1 MLRIKTILFSVLLLV
16 PFMGVAQEPTT
27 QASGLSTADV
37 GSGTLTLSWT
47 RGNGGNIIILAK
59 SGSAVDANPSDNTTY
74 TADRFSLGTQI
85 GTGNYVVYIGT
96 GTSTTIRGLSA
107 STTYH
112 FAAYEFNTG
121 GSPNDPDYLLT
132 SVPTTSTATTAA
144 QTYYSFQNGNAESP
158 GTWTTNSSGVTL
170 VNSAVPSPVDDVVI
184 LANRT
189 VTISENDFDVNSMDV
204 NANGT
209 LDLGATNGHT
219 FTTISGTGL
228 MRSTAEFPGSTTND
242 FVTTSGGTFE
252 YYNAGTATLTTSD
265 QTTYNNLI
273 FDNSDLT
280 LGLDLTVN
288 GTFTLENDS
297 DITIG
302 DDATVR
308 NITWSGNVTVD
319 ATSSI
324 IIRTGVALTEHNIE
338 VGADFTNSG
347 SVRFTAQVT
356 PSYTV
361 DPSVGVAIVTFTG
374 AADNVLVCNGTTDFY
389 RLIVNKGTD
398 KTFLLTVSANAT
410 GNFELYGTTND
421 NNENTENPNNV
432 TKALW
437 IRTGTLKLNT
447 NIEIFSLTEGTKHFY
462 VPSNGG
468 LWIDGATVALSE
480 DTGSN
485 GGNQG
490 IAIYGLFRLTSGT
503 VTGGDGPGINYRGNA
518 EILIEGG
525 TMTLA
530 QFRRANSGSTNNK
543 ASYTQTGGTVTFNND
558 GRNNGNVARFDMEST
573 NLSEAQSSFTM
584 TNGTLIV
591 SDANSATGGISIQ
604 TRAQD
609 FSVTGG
615 TIIAEVTDANN
626 FGITVPGP
634 LYNLTVREDLDGAT
648 ADVRPMNDGIDL
660 TNLEVQNDLVLDQN
674 VVLNMDN
681 DNLTV
686 GGNFTINSGTTY
698 TPGTNTT
705 TFNGSGTQ
713 TLTIEGT
720 VTTGFDDFTV
730 NKSTGTF
737 SLSASSP
744 ATITVIDQLTLTSGT
759 FDDNGKTIAVA
770 GNVVNSATHSGSGSI
785 QLNGAN
791 TQTVSGDGSG
801 IFQNLTLFNTNA
813 AAAPVSTSANMTI
826 NGTLTFSND
835 KLFNIGTNN
844 LALGTSGVTSGQT
857 SARYIQTAGNASD
870 GGITKT
876 FSGNATA
883 YVLPVGTSTDYL
895 PATYTFTASGFGSI
909 TVKPLSIDHPI
920 LGMSNTGVGAYWV
933 VSESGWTS
941 ATVTHTYDYPT
952 NGSDASYRAGR
963 YLGSSWTDLGDS
975 GTPGQ
980 VIEGSDQFT
989 VTNVSYFEGEFTAAD
1004 AFSDPLTYYARANG
1018 DWGTTTTWSTVG
1030 HGGAAATGVPGA
1042 QDVVLIGDGGSNN
1055 YTVTAEA
1062 NIKEAAALTIAS
1074 GSTLNLAETTGHI
1087 FSTTDGTGTL
1097 RIAGASFPSG
1107 DFTSFLGASGG
1118 TVEYFNTGT
1127 ADEAYTIPDISPAT
1141 FYNLTINTGGQ
1152 NRITTPDQSITVF
1165 NDMTIG
1171 SGTDLNRVQTSQN
1184 ASGGDITIN
1193 GDLTVQSGGFLRI
1206 REGATAITRNIIIM
1220 GDLSVEGDIRMNN
1233 TAVSTGLTMTIH
1245 GNVVN
1250 NGSLDL
1256 SNTDAFIRTVF
1267 TSAAN
1272 TSISGTGGT
1281 TEFASIEVDKGTSAT
1296 SILEVTSSNFAIARD
1311 PGLTLTNGTF
1321 RLTTATTITASSTTL
1336 TIPSTAALSANGGT
1350 INIATG
1356 ASNANDLTLNGELE
1370 IITGTV
1376 NIGTSTNANNNDI
1389 EYASIGTPTIDVQGG
1404 TLFVNGQIRR
1414 SAVNTNGSLTY
1425 TQSGGT
1431 VTINGRSNLA
1441 TRAKLEV
1448 ANSGVFNMSG
1458 SSTLNI
1464 VRGGG
1469 TTFDDL
1475 HLRPGSSTVSGGAI
1489 VFAPGTAGNQAYTM
1503 DANVTLNNLTIT
1515 GNGGS
1520 NTATLDLDIF
1530 GITLNGALTLSEA
1543 NSVFDTNGLDV
1554 TIGGDLTNS
1563 GTYTTGSNTT
1573 TFNGTGAQAA
1583 TFNTTTAFN
1592 NFVVNKS
1599 SGTLTLGGTNDATIA
1614 GDLTLTSG
1622 TMEDGGRTLTITG
1635 NVTNNATHTSGTVG
1649 TGGISFTDADHNL
1662 TGTGPF
1668 GNITLNGTSRTITVG
1683 SATTIN
1689 GDLDFN
1695 GSVVYSIGSNALT
1708 FGDANTITGSG
1719 FSGTKMIRTSSNN
1732 NITKNYPASASN
1744 FTFPVGISTDYTPV
1758 TVNLTANSATG
1769 SVTLALFNEAH
1780 PLTTDAGATE
1790 LLYYYRLSSTGLS
1803 GVTSTLI
1810 FNYVETDVQGAE
1822 GSYFA
1827 GRVVGGAWT
1836 PNGGDEFDVGI
1847 TRRVNDTNNT
1857 ITYTGVSFVTGDF
1870 TAGETAEFGTPQ
1882 TYYSRNATAGS
1893 GGGNWETAGT
1903 WTFNSDGTDSAPLPS
1918 TAPAGNN
1925 VTIRSGHEVTITA
1938 NSRST
1943 FALVLEGTLNLVST
1957 LSHTFGDITGSG
1969 ELTLEATASNNFSF
1983 PSADI
1988 SGFTGTVNYT
1998 GDTNDGTLINTPDG
2012 FSALIFTGT
2021 SAKNLA
2027 NVDLDITGDWDLSAG
2042 TVNQTNNT
2050 TTNLRGDFNN
2060 TGATFNATNGTFIIS
2075 GTGAQNII
2083 TSSGSSTFNNLTIS
2097 NTSATVVVQNNITV
2111 NGTLTQDASNTLDM
2125 NASVISGTGSA
2136 VINGSLTTS
2145 NANGLSGGA
2154 ATAFANTLSS
2164 VTIGAASS
2172 ITYDAAGAQTV
2183 TARTDYNN
2191 MGVGGSG
2198 TKSMD
2203 GALTVGGILNI
2214 SAGDLSIGSNLLTL
2228 NGTITGA
2235 GTITGSSTSD
2245 ISVGGTGALG
2255 TIDFTTGGETL
2266 GDFTI
2271 NRTASGT
2278 VDFEENFTIRDNLTL
2293 TEGFIRI
2300 AASTTVTLGF
2310 DGSAI
2315 NIVGGSATSYI
2326 DTDLDL
2332 NDNDTDDEIG
2342 VDFFLTGN
2350 DPLTIPLGYNPY
2362 RPVVVSCSSG
2372 CSGAR
2377 YTLRARSGP
2386 YTNPTTSSGLI
2397 TDDVVRSQWRIRL
2410 RSGTAPVT
2418 VTVRITWDG
2427 TDEDDTLGDDV
2438 GISIYDTNLPS
2449 MDRFWDVGSNIATKS
2464 GSDPYFR
2471 ERTITLTGTSRVYM
2485 AVTNNISPLP
2495 VTLVSFTGE
2504 LNNSRNV
2511 ELNWQTA
2518 AETDNNHFVV
2528 QRSINGADFTDLDF
2542 VAGNGDSDVLI
2553 NYSFVDDQVPD
2564 MAGNLFY
2571 RLKQVDFSGSFEYS
2585 PIISVAVDRAPK
2597 LRTPSWK
2604 FFPNPTNGDDFELT
2618 LIDPSVDRFGKYLFQ
2633 IIDARGRNTYQE
2645 VLSIEDGVD
2654 WVRQRLKS
2662 SADGI
2667 YILLITTEEKVDRF
2681 KVIKK

>member
-1 MLRIKTILFSVLLLV
+1 MLVLF
-16 PFMGVAQEPTT
+16 PFMGMAQEPTT
-27 QASGLSTADV
+27 QASGLSTADI

-47 RGNGGNIIILAK
+47 RGNGGNIIVLAK
-59 SGSAVDANPSDNTTY
+59 SGSAVDSNPSDNTTY
-74 TADRFSLGTQI
+74 TADRFGAGTQI
-85 GTGNYVVYIGT
+85 GAGNYVVYIGT
-96 GTSTTIRGLSA
+96 ATSATIRGLSA

-121 GSPNDPDYLLT
+121 GAPNDPDYLLT
-132 SVPTTSTATTAA
+132 SVPTANATTTAA
-144 QTYYSFQNGNAESP
+144 QTYYSFQNGNAENPS
-158 GTWTTNSSGVTL
+158 TWTTNSSGVTL

-189 VTISENDFDVNSMDV
+189 VTISENDFDVNAMDI

-228 MRSTAEFPGSTTND
+228 MRSTAEFPSSTTNN

-252 YYNAGTATLTTSD
+252 YYNAGTATLTTTD

-280 LGLDLTVN
+280 LGLNLTVN

-308 NITWSGNVTVD
+308 DITWSGNVSVD

-324 IIRTGVALTEHNIE
+324 VMRTGVALTEHNIE
-338 VGADFTNSG
+338 VGADFANNG
-347 SVRFTAQVT
+347 SVRFTAQGT
-356 PSYTV
+356 PNYTV

-389 RLIVNKGTD
+389 RMIVNKGTD

-421 NNENTENPNNV
+421 NNQNNENPNNV

-437 IRTGTLKLNT
+437 IRTGTLKLND
-447 NIEIFSLTEGTKHFY
+447 NIEIFSLTEGSKHFY

-468 LWIDGATVALSE
+468 FWIDGASVSLTE

-485 GGNQG
+485 GSNQG

-530 QFRRANSGSTNNK
+530 QFRRANSGSSNNK
-543 ASYTQTGGTVTFNND
+543 ASYTQTGGVVTFNND

-591 SDANSATGGISIQ
+591 SDANSSTGGISIQ

-615 TIIAEVTDANN
+615 TIIAEVTDGDN
-626 FGITVPGP
+626 FGITLPGP
-634 LYNLTVREDLDGAT
+634 LYNLTIREDVNGAT

-660 TNLEVQNDLVLDQN
+660 TNLEVQNDLILDQN

-686 GGNFTINSGTTY
+686 GANFTINTGTTY

-730 NKSTGTF
+730 DKSAGTL
-737 SLSASSP
+737 SLSSSSP
-744 ATITVIDQLTLTSGT
+744 ATITITDQLTLTSGT
-759 FDDNGKTIAVA
+759 FDDNGKTITVA
-770 GNVVNSATHSGSGSI
+770 GNVVNSASHSGSGSI
-785 QLNGAN
+785 QLNGTN
-791 TQTVSGDGSG
+791 TQTISGDGLG
-801 IFQNLTLFNTNA
+801 IFQNLNLFNTNA
-813 AAAPVSTSANMTI
+813 AAAPISMSANLTV

-835 KLFNIGTNN
+835 KLFNIGSNN
-844 LALGTSGVTSGQT
+844 LAFGTSGVTSGET

-870 GGITKT
+870 AGVTKT
-876 FSGNATA
+876 FSGNATG
-883 YVLPVGTSTDYL
+883 YVIPVGTSTNYL
-895 PATYTFTASGFGSI
+895 PATYTFTASGFGSV
-909 TVKPLSIDHPI
+909 TVRPLSTDHPI

-963 YLGSSWTDLGDS
+963 YLGASWTDLGDS

-989 VTNVSYFEGEFTAAD
+989 ITNVSYFEGEFTAAD
-1004 AFSDPLTYYARANG
+1004 AFSDPLTYYARADG

-1062 NIKEAAALTIAS
+1062 NTKEAATLTIAS
-1074 GSTLNLAETTGHI
+1074 GSTLNLAETTGHT

-1097 RIAGASFPSG
+1097 RIAGASFPGG

-1118 TVEYFNTGT
+1118 TVEYYNTAI
-1127 ADEAYTIPDISPAT
+1127 ADAEYTIPDISPAT

-1152 NRITTPDQSITVF
+1152 NRITTPDQSITIF
-1165 NDMTIG
+1165 NNLTIG

-1206 REGATAITRNIIIM
+1206 REGATAITRDITIL
-1220 GDLSVEGDIRMNN
+1220 GDLSVEGDIRTNN
-1233 TAVSTGLTMTIH
+1233 TAVSTGLNMTIH
-1245 GNVVN
+1245 GNVIN
-1250 NGSLDL
+1250 NGSIDL
-1256 SNTDAFIRTVF
+1256 SNTDVFVTTVF
-1267 TSAAN
+1267 TSSNN

-1281 TEFASIEVDKGTSAT
+1281 TEFASIEVDKGTSAS
-1296 SILEVTSSNFAIARD
+1296 SILEVTSTNFAIARD

-1350 INIATG
+1350 IDIATG
-1356 ASNANDLTLNGELE
+1356 ASNANDVTLNGELE
-1370 IITGTV
+1370 VITGTINV
-1376 NIGTSTNANNNDI
+1376 GNAANANNNDI

-1404 TLFVNGQIRR
+1404 TLLVNGQIRR

-1475 HLRPGSSTVSGGAI
+1475 HLRPGSSSVTGGTI
-1489 VFAPGTAGNQAYTM
+1489 VFSPGTSATSDQNYTLDANISLNSVSILEGNQA
-1503 DANVTLNNLTIT
+1503 
-1515 GNGGS
+1515 
-1520 NTATLDLDIF
+1520 ATLDLDIF
-1530 GITLNGALTLSEA
+1530 DLTMAGDLTISTNGT
-1543 NSVFDTNGLDV
+1543 FDTNGLNV
-1554 TIGGDLTNS
+1554 TVAGDFSNS
-1563 GTYTTGSNTT
+1563 GTYTAGSNIT
-1573 TFNGTGAQAA
+1573 TFNGSGAQAA
-1583 TFNTTTAFN
+1583 TFNTATAFN
-1592 NFVVNKS
+1592 SLVVDKS
-1599 SGTLTLGGTNDATIA
+1599 SGTLTLAGTNDATIA

-1622 TMEDGGRTLTITG
+1622 TMEDGGRTLTVTG
-1635 NVTNNATHTSGTVG
+1635 NVTNNATHTSGTIG
-1649 TGGISFTDADHNL
+1649 TGGIAFTDADHNL

-1668 GNITLNGTSRTITVG
+1668 GNITLNGTGRTITVG

-1695 GSVVYSIGSNALT
+1695 GTVVYNIGSNALT
-1708 FGDANTITGSG
+1708 FGDVSTITGTG

-1769 SVTLALFNEAH
+1769 TVTLALFDEAH

-1810 FNYVETDVQGAE
+1810 FNYVESDVQGTESA
-1822 GSYFA
+1822 YFA
-1827 GRVVGGAWT
+1827 GRVDAGAWT

-1847 TRRVNDTNNT
+1847 TRRVDDSNNT

-1943 FALVLEGTLNLVST
+1943 FALVLDGTLNLVAT
-1957 LSHTFGDITGSG
+1957 LSHTFGAITGSG

-1998 GDTNDGTLINTPDG
+1998 GDTNDGTLINTPEG
-2012 FSALIFTGT
+2012 FSALTFTGT

-2050 TTNLRGDFNN
+2050 TTNIRGNFNN
-2060 TGATFNATNGTFIIS
+2060 TGATFNATNGTVIMS
-2075 GTGAQNII
+2075 GTTAQNIT

-2097 NTSATVVVQNNITV
+2097 NTSATVTLQNNITV
-2111 NGTLTQDASNTLDM
+2111 NGSLTQDASNILDM
-2125 NASVISGTGSA
+2125 NASVVGGTGSA
-2136 VINGSLTTS
+2136 VINGTLNTS

-2154 ATAFANTLSS
+2154 STAFANTLSS
-2164 VTIGAASS
+2164 VALGAASS
-2172 ITYDAAGAQTV
+2172 IVYDAAGAQTV
-2183 TARTDYNN
+2183 SARTDYNN
-2191 MGVGGSG
+2191 MEVAGSG
-2198 TKSMD
+2198 TKSMN
-2203 GALTVGGILNI
+2203 GGLTVGGSLNI

-2228 NGTITGA
+2228 NGTITGV

-2255 TIDFTTGGETL
+2255 TIDFTSGGETL

-2271 NRTASGT
+2271 NRTSSGT
-2278 VDFEENFTIRDNLTL
+2278 VDFEESFTVLDNLNM
-2293 TEGFIRI
+2293 TEGIVNI
-2300 AASTTVTLGF
+2300 ASTTSLTLGAS
-2310 DGSAI
+2310 GSII
-2315 NIVGGSATSYI
+2315 NITGGSTTSYI
-2326 DTDLDL
+2326 NTDAV
-2332 NDNDTDDEIG
+2332 DDDDSDDDIG
-2342 VDFFLTGN
+2342 VEFFTDTN
-2350 DPLTIPLGYNPY
+2350 PITIPIGYNPY
-2362 RPVVVSCSSG
+2362 RPVIVSCSNCDG
-2372 CSGAR
+2372 TQR
-2377 YTLRARSGP
+2377 YTLRVRRGP
-2386 YTNPTTSSGLI
+2386 YNTPPSSGGRVL
-2397 TDDVVRSQWRIRL
+2397 DDVVRNQWRLRL
-2410 RSGTAPVT
+2410 RSGTIPMGGLI
-2418 VTVRITWDG
+2418 VTVRLTWDG
-2427 TDEDDTLGDDV
+2427 SDEDNTLGNDV
-2438 GISIYDTNLPS
+2438 GISIYDTNITPAS
-2449 MDRFWDVGSNIATKS
+2449 NRFWDVGNNIATKS
-2464 GSDPYFR
+2464 GSDPYYR
-2471 ERTITLTGTSRVYM
+2471 ERTITITGNSRIYM
-2485 AVTNNISPLP
+2485 GVTNDVSPLP
-2495 VTLVSFTGE
+2495 VTLVSFTGA
-2504 LNNSRNV
+2504 LNDQRETV
-2511 ELNWQTA
+2511 LNWQTA
-2518 AETDNNHFVV
+2518 GEVDNKHFVV
-2528 QRSINGADFTDLDF
+2528 QRSLDGANFSNLDF
-2542 VAGNGDSDVLI
+2542 VAGNGNSNALI
-2553 NYSFVDDQVPD
+2553 NYSFVDNQLPD
-2564 MAGNLFY
+2564 MSGNLFY

-2585 PIISVAVDRAPK
+2585 PIISVAVDYAPK
-2597 LRTPSWK
+2597 LRTASWK
-2604 FFPNPTNGDDFELT
+2604 FFPNPTTGDDFELI
-2618 LIDPSVDRFGKYLFQ
+2618 LIDPSVDRQGTYLFQ
-2633 IIDARGRNTYQE
+2633 ILDTKGRKAYQE
-2645 VLSIEDGVD
+2645 RLDIEAGVE

-2662 SADGI
+2662 SASGI
-2667 YILLITTEEKVDRF
+2667 YLLLITTEEKTDRF